1 MARGEVV
8 CMGTAESRRPPR
20 GCATVM
26 RALSAVG
33 GGNDAAR
40 AIIEADFLWSIKF
53 FCAKI
58 VGKWLSYTCIPN
70 DVLRVAGLPG

>member
-1 MARGEVV
+1 MHGYNGNSKPTCASMA
-8 CMGTAESRRPPR
+8 
-20 GCATVM
+20 VM